1 VTSLLRP
8 RFLLLLLLGCPALL
22 FAGASLG
29 APSQD
34 APSTPVPLAGVN
46 LPKTYAQGLALSLA
60 IPGDYRESGYRQWS
74 GPTWQDPKKPSVN
87 GIAGIQWLVRLDA
100 ENSSAEAAAT
110 DILSSTAKY
119 SRFVSRGP
127 ASVPHVGQNGQSLG
141 SIAGFA
147 VIVQS
152 ADPKANAQ
160 YQGAVAFR
168 LARPTPMKPSARKRA
183 PFVVIRFKLE
193 LPSSD
198 RYVVGPGLIPS
209 SWNLERTRAALAG
222 VRLVGSMPPARM
234 TVAARAQDVRGA
246 VVDTLGHSVVGAFV
260 TVYRVVPPVRRS
272 AKPTFATI
280 KRVRTNALGRY
291 TLDVPANL
299 RPGNFRIV
307 ARLGESAVSRPLR
320 LRVGG

>member
-1 VTSLLRP
+1 VSSLLRP
-8 RFLLLLLLGCPALL
+8 RFVLLLLGVPALL
-22 FAGASLG
+22 FAAASQG
-29 APSQD
+29 APNQD

-46 LPKTYAQGLALSLA
+46 LPKAYAQSLGLSLA

-74 GPTWQDPKKPSVN
+74 GPTWHDPKKPSVN
-87 GIAGIQWLVRLDA
+87 GISGIQWLVRLDA
-100 ENSSAEAAAT
+100 ENDSAAAAAT

-119 SRFVSRGP
+119 SRHVSRGP
-127 ASVPHVGQNGQSLG
+127 VEVAHIGANGQPLG
-141 SIAGFA
+141 SMAGFS

-160 YQGAVAFR
+160 YQGALAFQ
-168 LARPTPMKPSARKRA
+168 LARPMPMKPSARRTA

-198 RYVVGPGLIPS
+198 RFVVGPGALPS

-222 VRLVGSMPPARM
+222 VRLVGSMPPRRMSVAMRAR
-234 TVAARAQDVRGA
+234 TVSGT
-246 VVDTLGHSVVGAFV
+246 VVDALGHAVPGAIV
-260 TVYRVVPPVRRS
+260 TIYRVIPPVRKS

-280 KRVRTNALGRY
+280 KRTRTGESGRY
-291 TLDVPANL
+291 TLQVPANV
-299 RPGNFRIV
+299 RPGPYRIV
-307 ARLGESAVSRPLR
+307 ARLGESAVVRPLR